1 MASKKKGPR
10 QLVGLQCSVC
20 KSFGYVTTYN
30 RNNDIAKRQAGEKES
45 FPLNKYCKKCR
56 HHTLHKAMKK
66 LK

>member
-10 QLVGLQCSVC
+10 QLVGLQCTVC

-45 FPLNKYCKKCR
+45 VPLNKYCKKCR
-56 HHTLHKAMKK
+56 HHTSHKTMKK